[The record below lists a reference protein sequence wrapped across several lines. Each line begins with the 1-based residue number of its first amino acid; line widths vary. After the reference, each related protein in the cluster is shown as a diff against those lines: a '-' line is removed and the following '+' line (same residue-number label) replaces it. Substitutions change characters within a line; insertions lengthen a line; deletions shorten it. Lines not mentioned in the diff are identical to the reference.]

1 MISAEV
7 IIKEYVMNNANI
19 QRQRAYIDVI
29 KGIAIFFMLWGH
41 CIQQCLQ
48 GSGLS
53 YYDNSVFKFIY
64 SFHMPLF
71 MLVSGYLFY
80 FSFQKRELKEL
91 VVHRSKPLL
100 FSIVFC
106 GAFNYYISKGLE
118 AILTGNFSAL
128 APGAWMSNLTSL
140 WFLWSV
146 LLSSI
151 FVAIVCKKVK
161 KVWLQL
167 LLLMVCTAFFLI
179 FAGVNLNLYMYPY
192 FIIGFYFAQ
201 YKDAIPQKIMKLKYI
216 SLLVFPIMIM
226 FYEKKHFIYTSGII
240 GGGYSIKEN
249 IMIDAFRWVIGIVGS
264 VFMLSIVD
272 LFFKVLYGKIKD
284 NFIFNGMV
292 KLGQNSL
299 QIYCLSTAMLSSWLH
314 VGFPYIVDLF
324 GKNIFTQNMLVY
336 NFVFTFVLSIAYS
349 VGLYWL
355 IKLFDK
361 LKISKILFGK

>member
-7 IIKEYVMNNANI
+7 IIKEYVMNNENI

-41 CIQQCLQ
+41 CIQECLD
-48 GSGLS
+48 GSVLDV
-53 YYDNSVFKFIY
+53 YDNGVFKFIY

-91 VVHRSKPLL
+91 IIHRSKPLL

-118 AILTGNFSAL
+118 GVLTGNFSAL

-151 FVAIVCKKVK
+151 FVAIVCKQVK
-161 KVWLQL
+161 KVWLQIPL
-167 LLLMVCTAFFLI
+167 LAGCAVLFLI

-201 YKDAIPQKIMKLKYI
+201 YKDIIPQKLMKLRYV
-216 SLLVFPIMIM
+216 SLPLFPVMLM

-240 GGGYSIKEN
+240 GGVYSIKEYLF
-249 IMIDAFRWVIGIVGS
+249 IDVFRWGIGLVGS
-264 VFMLSIVD
+264 IFVLTVVD
-272 LFFKVLYGKIKD
+272 I
-284 NFIFNGMV
+284 IFNIFYSKFKDGV
-292 KLGQNSL
+292 FVVSVAKLGQNSL
-299 QIYCLSTAMLSSWLH
+299 QVYCLSTAMLSSWLH
-314 VGFPYIVDLF
+314 IGFPYVIELL
-324 GKNIFTQNMLVY
+324 GKNIFAQNMLVY
-336 NFVFTFVLSIAYS
+336 NFGFTLLLSLVYS

-355 IKLFDK
+355 VKLFDK
-361 LKISKILFGK
+361 IKLSKILFGK